1 MAEKSG
7 SRALRRRAIGWWRV
21 GFTVAALPLAATACG
36 GDGAAGPGTHTPP
49 QITAVG
55 TSTGPTASQTIGP
68 AGGSLTSGDGQL
80 RVTIPSGALP
90 AATDVTIEPITAL
103 APWALGPAYRLG
115 PAGLKFA
122 NPVSITFHYDESQLV
137 GTAPQLLWIVSQDS
151 TGAWPYASSVVLDTT
166 AKVLTV
172 QSTHFSDWSLVPGIQ
187 IRPPSAEVDPGQHVA
202 LAFEYCLGGAI
213 GYDCGSGSITA
224 PEADE
229 LPALPNGMRGL
240 DATSWAVNG
249 VAGGSATYGFV
260 DGSVDGADYVAP
272 SDAPDD
278 QNPVAV
284 SVGFLDHNGHTIAT
298 LVSNITVRGTAPTY
312 HAVGGLTQPAA
323 PIALY
328 VVANVTDRLEFD
340 FTQNNEFA
348 VTISNIANFPSQY
361 TNARI
366 SVQAPE
372 TICSFT
378 VDSPFEF
385 GTFETFNGLA
395 LPSGTI
401 QLLFEGKSMIAAST
415 YFVKDN
421 ECSVAQ
427 KDPGGERDV
436 LGTELDIDP
445 TLFPHVGSDVVV
457 LGTSVDGTT
466 SSGWV
471 FDIRRTK

>member
-1 MAEKSG
+1 M
-7 SRALRRRAIGWWRV
+7 
-21 GFTVAALPLAATACG
+21 
-36 GDGAAGPGTHTPP
+36 
-49 QITAVG
+49 
-55 TSTGPTASQTIGP
+55 
-68 AGGSLTSGDGQL
+68 
-80 RVTIPSGALP
+80 
-90 AATDVTIEPITAL
+90 
-103 APWALGPAYRLG
+103 
-115 PAGLKFA
+115 
-122 NPVSITFHYDESQLV
+122 SIAFHYDESQLV

-151 TGAWPYASSVVLDTT
+151 TGAWPYASAVVLDTT

-172 QSTHFSDWSLVPGIQ
+172 QSTHFSDWSLVEGIQ
-187 IRPPSAEVDPGQHVA
+187 LRPPSAEVDPGQHVA
-202 LAFEYCLGGAI
+202 LEFEYCYGGAV
-213 GYDCGSGSITA
+213 GYDCDN
-224 PEADE
+224 PEPDPTTPGDDD
-229 LPALPNGMRGL
+229 LPALPSGHRGL
-240 DATSWAVNG
+240 DATTWAVNG

-260 DGSVDGADYVAP
+260 DGSVHGADYVAP

-284 SVGFLDHNGHTIAT
+284 SVGFLDDNGHTIAT
-298 LVSNITVRGTAPTY
+298 LVSNIKVRGTAPTY
-312 HAVGGLTQPAA
+312 HAVGVLTQPAA

-340 FTQNNEFA
+340 FTQDNEFA
-348 VTISNIANFPSQY
+348 VTISNIINIPSQY

-372 TICSFT
+372 NICSFT

-401 QLLFEGKSMIAAST
+401 QLLFEGKSTIAAST

-457 LGTSVDGTT
+457 LGTSVDGNPIN
-466 SSGWV
+466 GWV
-471 FDIRRTK
+471 FDITRTR